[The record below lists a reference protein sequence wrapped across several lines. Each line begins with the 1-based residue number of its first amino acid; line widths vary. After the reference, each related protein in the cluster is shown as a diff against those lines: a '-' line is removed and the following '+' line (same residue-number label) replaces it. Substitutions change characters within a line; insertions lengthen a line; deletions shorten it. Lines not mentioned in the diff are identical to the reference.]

1 MKSKSEDQLDSLKED
16 VDWRI
21 VGTSS
26 VALNNKMVDWG
37 IQILQEGR
45 YKDIILVYGEMN
57 LSEAE
62 DGTGDGTL
70 TFDFDVFHRAGK
82 DDIQNDEPELQ
93 QLAGDLLVTA
103 FTKALDEGKAVI
115 NGRDSE
121 QDYPTITL
129 D

>member
-1 MKSKSEDQLDSLKED
+1 MSEDRLDSLKED
-16 VDWRI
+16 VDWRV

-26 VALNNKMVDWG
+26 IAVNNKMVDWG
-37 IQILQEGR
+37 IQVLQEGR
-45 YKDIILVYGEMN
+45 YKDIILVYGDMN
-57 LSEAE
+57 IQDAE
-62 DGTGDGTL
+62 DETGDGML
-70 TFDFDVFHRAGK
+70 TFDFDIFHKAGK
-82 DDIQNDEPELQ
+82 DDIENDEPELQ
-93 QLAGDLLVTA
+93 QLAGDLLVVA

>member
-1 MKSKSEDQLDSLKED
+1 MSEDRLDSLKED
-16 VDWRI
+16 VDWRV

-26 VALNNKMVDWG
+26 VAVNNKMVDWG
-37 IQILQEGR
+37 IQVLQEGR
-45 YKDIILVYGEMN
+45 YKDIILVYGDMN
-57 LSEAE
+57 IQDAE
-62 DGTGDGTL
+62 DASGDGML
-70 TFDFDVFHRAGK
+70 TFDFDIFHTAGK
-82 DDIQNDEPELQ
+82 DDIENDEPELQ
-93 QLAGDLLVTA
+93 QLAGDLLVVA